1 MDKVVG
7 FCNQYVRIRYNHPAA
22 AALVDFLCA
31 DLERI
36 PNADVPGEQPVLPR
50 AVCEIK
56 VTEDE
61 QFLLERNGE
70 LLYQGQCQRESAYS
84 LINEI
89 IFQCLDE
96 NDTGP
101 ALHAGAVQVG
111 NQGILLPGNSG
122 SGKSTFAAWL
132 TACGCSYLSDEL
144 VILSEDGKRIRPFT
158 RPLTIRSASAEALA
172 PYVRFQENEVLTGD
186 SGFMVPHRLLNPDFA
201 PTQPLLSLILF
212 PCYTAGAATALTEL
226 TPGLGCSRLMECYVN
241 ARNIPG
247 HGISDLA
254 RISRSVPVM
263 ELSYGSF
270 PGLGT
275 LLAEALPDFFPDMFS
290 DSVAL

>member
-7 FCNQYVRIRYNHPAA
+7 FCNQYIRIRYNHPAA

-31 DLERI
+31 DLELI
-36 PNADVPGEQPVLPR
+36 PNSDVPGKKPVLPR
-50 AVCEIK
+50 AVCELK

-61 QFLLERNGE
+61 QFILERNE
-70 LLYQGQCQRESAYS
+70 EKLYQGRCRRETAYA

-96 NDTGP
+96 NDTGL

-132 TACGCSYLSDEL
+132 TACGCRYLSDEL
-144 VILSEDGKRIRPFT
+144 VVLSEDGKRIRPFT
-158 RPLTIRSASAEALA
+158 RPLTIRPASAQALA

-186 SGFMVPHRLLNPDFA
+186 SGFMVPHRLLNPDFS
-201 PTQPLLSLILF
+201 PTQPQLSLILF
-212 PCYTAGAATALTEL
+212 PGYESGASPALTEL
-226 TPGLGCSRLMECYVN
+226 TPGIGCSRLMECYVN

-263 ELSYGSF
+263 ELKYGSF
-270 PGLGT
+270 TGLGT
-275 LLAEALPDFFPDMFS
+275 LLAETLPEFFRDTFS
-290 DSVAL
+290 DAVAL